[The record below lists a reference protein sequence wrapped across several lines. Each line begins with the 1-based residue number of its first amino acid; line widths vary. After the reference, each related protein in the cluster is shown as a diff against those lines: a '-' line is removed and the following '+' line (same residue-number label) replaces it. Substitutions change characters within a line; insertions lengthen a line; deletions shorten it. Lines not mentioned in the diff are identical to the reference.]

1 MQQPSMPIRGRKTI
15 TAANTLERA
24 HASLDSRSLV
34 HLYWAMHWCQQRA
47 RLKPQ
52 AAVVIRRALELY
64 ARHLDALQDP
74 TSELVAIESAG
85 KGSGGAV
92 QLTEARAR
100 LERAEF
106 KALPLRECLYSPE
119 QLREQQETAAAI
131 EACLETLP

>member
-1 MQQPSMPIRGRKTI
+1 MQQRLMPIRGRRTI
-15 TAANTLERA
+15 TATNTLERVN
-24 HASLDSRSLV
+24 ASLDSRSLV
-34 HLYWAMHWCQQRA
+34 HLHWATHWCQQRA

-52 AAVVIRRALELY
+52 AAVLIRRALELY
-64 ARHLDALQDP
+64 ARYLDALQDP

-106 KALPLRECLYSPE
+106 KALPLSECLYTPE
-119 QLREQQETAAAI
+119 QLREQRETAAAI
-131 EACLETLP
+131 EACLESLP